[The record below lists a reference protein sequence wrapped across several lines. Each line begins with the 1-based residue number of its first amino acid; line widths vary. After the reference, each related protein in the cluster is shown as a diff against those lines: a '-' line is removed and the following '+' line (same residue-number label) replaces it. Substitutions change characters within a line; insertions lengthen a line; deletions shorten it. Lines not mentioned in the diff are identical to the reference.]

1 MGAVLL
7 RPAVATDVPAL
18 AALYASAA
26 STMGPVCY
34 SAEQVAAWVRFG
46 QDSPAFRAYVLEAD
60 TWVATDAAGSLLGFS
75 GISATGEVH
84 SLYVHPGKARLGIAT
99 RLLASGLERARA
111 RGVHRFAA
119 WVTPLSRP
127 VFERAGFRLV
137 RTVREPFEGV
147 EFERYRVELG
157 S

>member
-1 MGAVLL
+1 VGEFSL
-7 RPAVATDVPAL
+7 RPAAATDVAAL

-26 STMGPVCY
+26 RVMGPGCY
-34 SAEQVAAWVRFG
+34 SPEQVAAWASFG
-46 QDSPAFRAYVLEAD
+46 QDKPAFRAYVLEAD
-60 TWVATDAAGSLLGFS
+60 TWVAVDAAGCLLGFS
-75 GISATGEVH
+75 GIGASGEVH
-84 SLYVHPGKARLGIAT
+84 SLYVHPDHGRRGIAT
-99 RLLASGLERARA
+99 RLLGSVLERARA
-111 RGVHRFAA
+111 RGQQRFAA

-137 RTVREPFEGV
+137 RTVHEPFEGV

>member
-1 MGAVLL
+1 MIDGV
-7 RPAVATDVPAL
+7 
-18 AALYASAA
+18 
-26 STMGPVCY
+26 
-34 SAEQVAAWVRFG
+34 
-46 QDSPAFRAYVLEAD
+46 
-60 TWVATDAAGSLLGFS
+60 
-75 GISATGEVH
+75 EVH
-84 SLYVHPGKARLGIAT
+84 SLYVHPDHGRRGIAT
-99 RLLASGLERARA
+99 RLLVSGLDRARA
-111 RGVHRFAA
+111 RGLQRFAA